1 MNTLP
6 SHMFCS
12 KHSDCEAPISVITEI
27 LSENDPIKFEN
38 ISNQFKT
45 LGFTT
50 VKDLAQTT
58 FGKASSIKL
67 SGDSLR
73 LLYKALEM
81 YDERLDDLQKSA
93 KLEMENRNFIRTQ
106 QICEE
111 LLQQKPNDINILILM
126 AESFYKCGD
135 HEQSISFLKRAYN
148 LNHSYKMLMN
158 IAFNYW
164 KLSNYDSAKYYFV
177 ESIKKSP
184 RYNNCWMYYA
194 EMLLKTN
201 DIRNAEYIYVN
212 LLKAYPDSNTIRN
225 KYGQFLLSQNKL
237 NNAQQQFQIALKS
250 DPQCPDTISNLGDLY
265 SLANQSENAIL
276 YYCKALEINANLKI
290 TWFNLGKVYAKESN
304 YPKAVEA
311 FEKAIDLDSENVSA
325 LRYLAVT
332 YCIQKKMLMSVETFK
347 KCLKLLPD
355 DLEINLELAM
365 INYHYF
371 NNYIE
376 AENYF
381 KKCIE
386 LQPQRDDILKY
397 LYAVYLRLKKHKD
410 ASDACISLGHL
421 YLDKSDL
428 ENAKNAFISALYITP
443 DNADGHWKLGLTF
456 HKLGQYDSALIR
468 YRKAIELKPNFA
480 HPYCDSAVIY
490 EKQNM
495 YEKALEYYKMTLQ
508 LQPDHLNALINMSL
522 LKQKIGQFD
531 DIVDIFNR
539 ILQIDESDA
548 FDIHM
553 NLANILHK
561 EIGNLND
568 ALCHY
573 EKALT
578 YDNTSVE
585 IHVRMGKICIELNM
599 SKKALNYFHMAIQL
613 DAQCLEA
620 FINIGAIQKD
630 SDNFIDAIHAYEATL
645 KLKPDF
651 PEVYCNL
658 VICLLKVC
666 DWSEYDSH
674 MMKLK
679 EILNKQLDGGQVLSL
694 LPHDTLLLPLSFE
707 VQKVVAEKYAQHCIE
722 KLKKSIEESQQFV
735 YSTSLVSSNGNL
747 RIGFV
752 LTNFS
757 EHPKTAILESLSSL
771 KDYQI
776 DVICYSLTRL
786 NLFSDFKKH
795 KDLSHLKVIDAA
807 KLINNDGIHIL
818 VDMCGYTKDSQTELF
833 ALRPAPIQVSWLGY
847 RNTSGA
853 PFMDYLI
860 TDKVCSPPEFKNLYT
875 EKLAFMNQTVFVG
888 DHKQKFPNLH
898 QLSAVDNTNN
908 ISYQSLNGNNSNEIK
923 LAETIYIDDES
934 VLSYSRSQY
943 NLPENAVVFCNFSK
957 LYNIDRFTFNLWLTI
972 LIKVPNSV
980 LWLLHLNDDVE
991 NNLIKYADNFNNGC
1005 FDSSRIIFADFIPK
1019 CEHLKRIQLADIYL
1033 DTCLYNGHT
1042 ASLDALW
1049 AEVPVVTLPGETY
1062 ASRITASQLTT
1073 SGVTDT
1079 IAKNDKQ
1086 YIDIVI
1092 KLCLNRQ
1099 FLEHVKKCILKL
1111 KTNSDLFDINSY
1123 AIKMISI
1130 LKSMWNNYPSIH
1142 ELDMSK

>member
-1 MNTLP
+1 
-6 SHMFCS
+6 MFCS
-12 KHSDCEAPISVITEI
+12 AHSDCETPISVITEI

-38 ISNQFKT
+38 ISNEFKA
-45 LGFTT
+45 LGFTK

-73 LLYKALEM
+73 LLYKALEI
-81 YDERLDDLQKSA
+81 YDEHLDDLQKSA
-93 KLEMENRNFIRTQ
+93 KLEMENGNFTRTQ
-106 QICEE
+106 QICEK
-111 LLQQKPNDINILILM
+111 LLQQKPNDLNVIILM
-126 AESFYKCGD
+126 AESFFKCGNYD
-135 HEQSISFLKRAYN
+135 KSLSFLKMANN
-148 LNHSYKMLMN
+148 LNPNSFQMLIN

-164 KLSNYDSAKYYFV
+164 KLSNYDLARHYFL
-177 ESIKKSP
+177 EAIKKSP
-184 RYNNCWMYYA
+184 SYNDCWIYYA
-194 EMLLKTN
+194 ESLIKTN
-201 DIRNAEYIYVN
+201 DLKNAEYIYIQI
-212 LLKAYPDSNTIRN
+212 LKIYPDSYIIRN
-225 KYGQFLLSQNKL
+225 KYAKFLLSQNRFKKAEEQL
-237 NNAQQQFQIALKS
+237 KIALKS
-250 DPQCPDTISNLGDLY
+250 APECEVTLSNLGNLY
-265 SLANQSENAIL
+265 YSANQYDKAIL
-276 YYCKALEINANLKI
+276 NFHKALNINPNLKI
-290 TWFNLGKVYAKESN
+290 TLFYLGTSYLKLTD
-304 YPKAVEA
+304 YPKAVQA
-311 FEKAIDLDSENVSA
+311 FEKTIYLDPENASA
-325 LRYLAVT
+325 LHYLAVAYCYQNNMVMSAET
-332 YCIQKKMLMSVETFK
+332 YK

-365 INYHYF
+365 IYF
-371 NNYIE
+371 NILLDYQE
-376 AENYF
+376 AEIYL

-386 LQPQRDDILKY
+386 LQPQREDIYKY
-397 LYAVYLRLKKHKD
+397 LYAVYQELDKYKN
-410 ASDACISLGHL
+410 ASDVCIALGNL

-428 ENAKNAFISALYITP
+428 ENARNAFTTALFSTP
-443 DNADGHWKLGLTF
+443 DNADGHWKLGLTM
-456 HKLGQYDSALIR
+456 HKLGHYDMALVR

-490 EKQNM
+490 EKQDL

-522 LKQKIGQFD
+522 LQQKIGQFD

-548 FDIHM
+548 FDVHM

-568 ALCHY
+568 ALFHY

-578 YDNTSVE
+578 YDNTSVD
-585 IHVRMGKICIELNM
+585 IYVRMGNICIELNM
-599 SKKALNYFHMAIQL
+599 SKKALSYFHMAIQL
-613 DAQCLEA
+613 DSQCLEA
-620 FINIGAIQKD
+620 FINVGSIQKD
-630 SDNFIDAIHAYEATL
+630 SDNFIDAIHAYKTIL

-651 PEVYCNL
+651 PEAFFNL
-658 VICLLKVC
+658 VKCLQKVC
-666 DWSEYDSH
+666 DWSDYDSH

-679 EILNKQLDGGQVLSL
+679 EILSKQLDGGQVLSL
-694 LPHDTLLLPLSFE
+694 LPHDTSLLPLPFE

-722 KLKKSIEESQQFV
+722 KLKKSIEEPQQFV
-735 YSTSLVSSNGNL
+735 YPTSLASSNENL

-752 LTNFS
+752 LTNIS

-786 NLFSDFKKH
+786 NLFSDFKQY

-923 LAETIYIDDES
+923 SAETIYIDEEP

-980 LWLLHLNDDVE
+980 LWLLHLNDDAE
-991 NNLIKYADNFNNGC
+991 NNLKKYADNFNNGC
-1005 FDSSRIIFADFIPK
+1005 FNSSRIIFADFIPK

-1079 IAKNDKQ
+1079 IAKNDVQ
-1086 YIDIVI
+1086 YIDIAI
-1092 KLCLNRQ
+1092 KLYSDRK

-1130 LKSMWNNYPSIH
+1130 LKSMWNSYPSIH
-1142 ELDMSK
+1142 ELDM

>member
-1 MNTLP
+1 
-6 SHMFCS
+6 MF
-12 KHSDCEAPISVITEI
+12 KI
-27 LSENDPIKFEN
+27 L
-38 ISNQFKT
+38 
-45 LGFTT
+45 
-50 VKDLAQTT
+50 
-58 FGKASSIKL
+58 
-67 SGDSLR
+67 
-73 LLYKALEM
+73 
-81 YDERLDDLQKSA
+81 
-93 KLEMENRNFIRTQ
+93 
-106 QICEE
+106 
-111 LLQQKPNDINILILM
+111 
-126 AESFYKCGD
+126 
-135 HEQSISFLKRAYN
+135 
-148 LNHSYKMLMN
+148 
-158 IAFNYW
+158 
-164 KLSNYDSAKYYFV
+164 
-177 ESIKKSP
+177 
-184 RYNNCWMYYA
+184 
-194 EMLLKTN
+194 
-201 DIRNAEYIYVN
+201 
-212 LLKAYPDSNTIRN
+212 
-225 KYGQFLLSQNKL
+225 
-237 NNAQQQFQIALKS
+237 
-250 DPQCPDTISNLGDLY
+250 
-265 SLANQSENAIL
+265 
-276 YYCKALEINANLKI
+276 
-290 TWFNLGKVYAKESN
+290 
-304 YPKAVEA
+304 
-311 FEKAIDLDSENVSA
+311 
-325 LRYLAVT
+325 
-332 YCIQKKMLMSVETFK
+332 
-347 KCLKLLPD
+347 
-355 DLEINLELAM
+355 
-365 INYHYF
+365 
-371 NNYIE
+371 
-376 AENYF
+376 
-381 KKCIE
+381 
-386 LQPQRDDILKY
+386 
-397 LYAVYLRLKKHKD
+397 
-410 ASDACISLGHL
+410 
-421 YLDKSDL
+421 
-428 ENAKNAFISALYITP
+428 
-443 DNADGHWKLGLTF
+443 
-456 HKLGQYDSALIR
+456 

-490 EKQNM
+490 EKQDL

-539 ILQIDESDA
+539 ILRIDESNA

-553 NLANILHK
+553 NIANILHK

-585 IHVRMGKICIELNM
+585 VYVRMGNICIELNM
-599 SKKALNYFHMAIQL
+599 SKKALSYFHMAIQL

-620 FINIGAIQKD
+620 FINVGAIQKD

-666 DWSEYDSH
+666 DWSKYDSH
-674 MMKLK
+674 MLKLK

-722 KLKKSIEESQQFV
+722 KLKKSIKELQQFV
-735 YSTSLVSSNGNL
+735 YPTSLASSNGNL

-757 EHPKTAILESLSSL
+757 KHPKTAILESLSSL

-776 DVICYSLTRL
+776 DYFIIISSDQTLQQRKLYSTVASELKLLRDAGESNLFIKFVNNCPTIYKNGDSPSYIGDKYSSLIIGAVYIPSASNIKSNLALLDWNGIFNGLDINSACKAKRKLTQNSITCNPKSFWRYVKSKRSTHSLPNSMYYNNNNISGSDNITNCFAQYFSSVLNTASAPQIFSDSYNVNSLSVDLNSKRIVSSMLGFISQSYNNFNNSATLKSLYCTFVRSILDYNSIIWSSYASGPINSLEVIQNPFLRLTSNKCKIERLPRTSYKPLLLYLNLDTLQVSRLKQDVCFFLVILLDSLTLFMCHSNVLYMNDETYKLISSELLLFHPLVLL

-875 EKLAFMNQTVFVG
+875 EKLAFLNQTVFVG
-888 DHKQKFPNLH
+888 DHKQKFPNLY

-908 ISYQSLNGNNSNEIK
+908 ISYQNLNGNNSNEIR
-923 LAETIYIDDES
+923 LAETIYIDEEP
-934 VLSYSRSQY
+934 VLSHSRSQY
-943 NLPENAVVFCNFSK
+943 NLPENAVVFCNF
-957 LYNIDRFTFNLWLTI
+957 I
-972 LIKVPNSV
+972 PNSV
-980 LWLLHLNDDVE
+980 LWLLHLNDDAE
-991 NNLIKYADNFNNGC
+991 NNLKKYADNFNNGC

-1019 CEHLKRIQLADIYL
+1019 CEHLKRIQLANIYL

-1079 IAKNDKQ
+1079 IAKNDIQ
-1086 YIDIVI
+1086 YIDIAI
-1092 KLCLNRQ
+1092 KLCSNRQ
-1099 FLEHVKKCILKL
+1099 FLEHYV
-1111 KTNSDLFDINSY
+1111 
-1123 AIKMISI
+1123 
-1130 LKSMWNNYPSIH
+1130 
-1142 ELDMSK
+1142 E